1 MIPKVHAYESSK
13 VSPNRTR
20 FEVEEM
26 LEKKFKVTKTIW
38 KKDDPQNSYLGFEYV
53 PEVGEPIVYKIQV
66 PFIEK
71 MQREKK
77 GNSHSPKIEV
87 YDDVRSYRF
96 FFHIFKSLLLN
107 VDIGMNFETMM
118 SNYMV
123 VGELSDG
130 TPQNVQDKV
139 TEVIM
144 DPKRKQLA
152 LK

>member
-1 MIPKVHAYESSK
+1 LITKVKAYESSK

-26 LEKKFKVTKTIW
+26 LEKKYKITKTIW
-38 KKDDPQNSYLGFEYV
+38 KKDDPENSYFGFEFK

-71 MQREKK
+71 MVQEKK
-77 GNSHSPKIEV
+77 GNRYSKKIPT
-87 YDDVRSYRF
+87 YDAIRSYRF

-107 VDIGMNFETMM
+107 TDIGMGFEQMM

-123 VGELSDG
+123 VGELTDG

-139 TEVIM
+139 NEMIS
-144 DPKRKQLA
+144 DPKRKTLA
-152 LK
+152 LT